1 MLFGYKY
8 NLIIRFASQVKYF
21 ASSYKMYTET
31 FLIFMFCVS
40 NVIIKSNKIFLFQF
54 YDCIIRHKRFL
65 PTNVNARTSALL
77 IFLAH
82 FGHDVS
88 LSVRMTSIGDMLH
101 RIFLFEM
108 RYLPVCSIVILTI
121 HIHEHIEV
129 IVTFV
134 QTIKNFFTYKA
145 VIIKIFVD
153 DSGESCHLWCVS
165 ISY

>member
-1 MLFGYKY
+1 MFVVWL
-8 NLIIRFASQVKYF
+8 QVLLNNSVRESSENTF

-65 PTNVNARTSALL
+65 PTNVNARASALL

-88 LSVRMTSIGDMLH
+88 LSVRMTAIGDMLLAYFFI
-101 RIFLFEM
+101 RNA
-108 RYLPVCSIVILTI
+108 ILTSLLNC
-121 HIHEHIEV
+121 
-129 IVTFV
+129 
-134 QTIKNFFTYKA
+134 NFDYSHT
-145 VIIKIFVD
+145 
-153 DSGESCHLWCVS
+153 
-165 ISY
+165 